1 MPEGSEAMNLKV
13 TQENLY
19 LFLPSKVSR
28 MAEMIAEDEKTG
40 IVEAIRKIY
49 SSKTY
54 RNLEK
59 ESSKLWHLGPVDL
72 CRELEAEK

>member
-1 MPEGSEAMNLKV
+1 MNLEV
-13 TQENLY
+13 TQGNLY

-28 MAEMIAEDEKTG
+28 MAEMISEDENIG
-40 IVEAIRKIY
+40 LVDAIRRIY
-49 SSKTY
+49 NSQTY
-54 RNLEK
+54 RSLER